1 MFKPKYGKYKY
12 EFDVFEGIAF
22 TAEQSV
28 HANLL
33 KSTSRQI
40 EGWELVSHEVS
51 FFNVANDL
59 KGGEK
64 FLQTIIWK
72 KDS

>member
-12 EFDVFEGIAF
+12 EFDVFEGIAY
-22 TAEQSV
+22 TAEQRV

-33 KSTSRQI
+33 KSSSRSI

-51 FFNVANDL
+51 FFNSSNED

-64 FLQTIIWK
+64 YLQTIIWK